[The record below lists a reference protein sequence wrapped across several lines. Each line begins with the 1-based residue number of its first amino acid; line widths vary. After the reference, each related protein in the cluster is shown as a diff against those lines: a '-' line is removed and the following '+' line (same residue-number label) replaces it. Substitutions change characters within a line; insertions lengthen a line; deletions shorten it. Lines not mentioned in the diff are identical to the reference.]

1 MRLASI
7 ILICNHAP
15 FDPPVREIVGQVT
28 GTIALQ
34 LGKLQKTYATE
45 F

>member
-7 ILICNHAP
+7 ILICNHAS
-15 FDPPVREIVGQVT
+15 FDPPVREIVGHVT
-28 GTIALQ
+28 IVLQ
-34 LGKLQKTYATE
+34 LGRSQKAHATE